1 MGKRFD
7 DKIALVT
14 SSTRGI
20 GLACAERLVRE
31 GAKVY
36 LAVRRVEAGKQIA
49 RLMEAEGGKA
59 GVVYFDATVPETFE
73 SMIDDT
79 LEREGRLDI
88 LVNNFGHTDVA
99 KDLDLLQGDTQ
110 AFFDIVNINLKSVY
124 IPCKAAVRSMLE
136 TGGGSIVNISSV
148 GGAIPDLSRTAYGV
162 AKAAINFLTRDIAVQ
177 YAASG
182 IRCNAVLPG
191 MTATDAVADNMSSQ
205 FSDTFLKNVPLGRVG
220 RPEDIAAA
228 VAFLASEEESY
239 ITGQILPV
247 AGGFGEPTPLYGMY
261 SAAGRRS

>member
-59 GVVYFDATVPETFE
+59 GVE

-228 VAFLASEEESY
+228 VAFLASEEASY

>member
-110 AFFDIVNINLKSVY
+110 AFFDIVNINLK
-124 IPCKAAVRSMLE
+124 PLQAGLLTCLLPNFRRL
-136 TGGGSIVNISSV
+136 
-148 GGAIPDLSRTAYGV
+148 PD
-162 AKAAINFLTRDIAVQ
+162 
-177 YAASG
+177 
-182 IRCNAVLPG
+182 P
-191 MTATDAVADNMSSQ
+191 
-205 FSDTFLKNVPLGRVG
+205 
-220 RPEDIAAA
+220 
-228 VAFLASEEESY
+228 
-239 ITGQILPV
+239 
-247 AGGFGEPTPLYGMY
+247 
-261 SAAGRRS
+261 

>member
-205 FSDTFLKNVPLGRVG
+205 FSDTF
-220 RPEDIAAA
+220 
-228 VAFLASEEESY
+228 
-239 ITGQILPV
+239 
-247 AGGFGEPTPLYGMY
+247 
-261 SAAGRRS
+261 